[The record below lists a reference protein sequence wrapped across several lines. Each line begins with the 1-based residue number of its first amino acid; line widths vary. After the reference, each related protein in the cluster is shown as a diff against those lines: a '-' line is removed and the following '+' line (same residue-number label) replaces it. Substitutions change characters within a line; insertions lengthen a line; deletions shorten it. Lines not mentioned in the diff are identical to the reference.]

1 MILLLGARKIA
12 IKLATICFNKD
23 FLSAIKIET
32 LLLGY
37 IFKTLFE
44 KECFYFSK

>member
-37 IFKTLFE
+37 IFLKHSLKRSVFI
-44 KECFYFSK
+44 F